1 MVYNPLEILQ
11 NVLCVHF
18 LGVGSRDK
26 EKEDQTFNRVY
37 DIQKVKN

>member
-1 MVYNPLEILQ
+1 MCP
-11 NVLCVHF
+11 F

-26 EKEDQTFNRVY
+26 KKEDPIFNRVY